1 MISAAIAYI
10 GMAERLA
17 APPAED
23 QKFNYSPEKHT
34 ISL

>member
-1 MISAAIAYI
+1 MNAAIADA

-17 APPAED
+17 APRAED
-23 QKFNYSPEKHT
+23 HQFNYSPEKHT